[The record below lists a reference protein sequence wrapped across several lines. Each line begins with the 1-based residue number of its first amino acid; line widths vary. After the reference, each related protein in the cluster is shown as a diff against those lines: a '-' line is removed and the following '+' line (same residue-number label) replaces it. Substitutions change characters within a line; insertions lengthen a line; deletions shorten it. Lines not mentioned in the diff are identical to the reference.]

1 MWNGEVIPVT
11 RYSAYAEIVML
22 TPEQVSNN
30 IDAISAREV
39 LERFV
44 PNPPAA
50 PTA

>member
-1 MWNGEVIPVT
+1 MWNGDVIPVT

-22 TPEQVSNN
+22 TAEQASNN

-44 PNPPAA
+44 PHLPPA